1 MDWMTGVLDRF
12 YSATDIQQP
21 HVTIKEEVMDSLELG
36 GDLYCQPM
44 GDTEETALSAGAP
57 VPVSV
62 PAPGPGMVSGLPE
75 GPPHHNGA
83 VPPSGEA
90 PATPRPAKECGVCG
104 DKALGYNF
112 NAITC
117 ESCKAFF
124 RRNALK
130 TKVFRC
136 PFQDNCSIDTVTRRF
151 CQKCRLKKCYTIGM
165 KKEWIMTDEERKVK
179 RQKINENRSRK
190 CDQTTNGGV
199 APAGGIGGG
208 EGFTPNIKA
217 EQGSP
222 YSAETS
228 PSGWLP
234 HSPVSPYRYGLASPG
249 GPTAA
254 VGAAGAH
261 EPPAEGQRRMVGE
274 MSPLSLKHC
283 GVQVP
288 DSPPEP
294 TSIDDGSISMSTILG
309 KALRAEFS
317 DTQLREPVLPT
328 GALNRAERD
337 KIDELFEAEQALMAP
352 LNEDNMFVNL
362 VNTDPSLINVIN
374 LCDIAIRRLIK
385 MSKKISSFRSLCQ
398 RDQIALLKGGCTE
411 LMILRSVTTYDAENN
426 SWNIRANETD
436 YTSIKLNVLKKAPY
450 DVYEEHKQFNRTFS
464 HRWKTDPYI
473 MGIIS
478 AITLFCPSRPNLEHV
493 DAITLEQESYYYLL
507 RRYLLTTM
515 SPCEAR
521 SEFLKLI
528 KKMEELHRLN
538 EDHIKIFMDVD
549 PLHVEPL
556 LIEIF
561 DLNPMRSFAPAPPVD
576 MSDHQH
582 QPQHQHQPPVHQPQA
597 PPPPPPPL

>member
-12 YSATDIQQP
+12 YSVPDMAQP
-21 HVTIKEEVMDSLELG
+21 QVTIKEEVLDSLELG
-36 GDLYCQPM
+36 GSLYCPSM
-44 GDTEETALSAGAP
+44 AETEPPPPAAAAGSPAAARP
-57 VPVSV
+57 V
-62 PAPGPGMVSGLPE
+62 
-75 GPPHHNGA
+75 
-83 VPPSGEA
+83 
-90 PATPRPAKECGVCG
+90 KECGVCG

-136 PFQDNCSIDTVTRRF
+136 PFSDNCSIDVVTRRF

-179 RQKINENRSRK
+179 RQKIVENRSRK
-190 CDQTTNGGV
+190 SEPGGRDG
-199 APAGGIGGG
+199 AP
-208 EGFTPNIKA
+208 
-217 EQGSP
+217 QGSP
-222 YSAETS
+222 YSADTS
-228 PSGWLP
+228 PAAWPP
-234 HSPVSPYRYGLASPG
+234 HSPVSPGRYSLAR
-249 GPTAA
+249 
-254 VGAAGAH
+254 AH
-261 EPPAEGQRRMVGE
+261 RAI
-274 MSPLSLKHC
+274 
-283 GVQVP
+283 QVP
-288 DSPPEP
+288 ESPPEP
-294 TSIDDGSISMSTILG
+294 AASIDDGSINMSTILG

-317 DTQLREPVLPT
+317 DTQLREPVLPS
-328 GALNRAERD
+328 GALNAAEWT
-337 KIDELFEAEQALMAP
+337 KIQELQEAEQALMAP
-352 LNEDNMFVNL
+352 LNEDNLFVNL

-385 MSKKISSFRSLCQ
+385 MSKKISSFRGLCQ

-464 HRWKTDPYI
+464 SRWKSDSYI

-478 AITLFCPSRPNLEHV
+478 AITLFSPSRPNLEHV

-507 RRYLLTTM
+507 RRYLLTTR

-561 DLNPMRSFAPAPPVD
+561 DLKCGESMRTFSAPP
-576 MSDHQH
+576 SAELPE
-582 QPQHQHQPPVHQPQA
+582 PQI
-597 PPPPPPPL
+597 